1 MMRGHGQDSRRMEA
15 RAKVL
20 DAKREIVL
28 KSHLEED
35 VDLCREVQKLEKT

>member
-1 MMRGHGQDSRRMEA
+1 MGKTVEGW
-15 RAKVL
+15 KVL

-35 VDLCREVQKLEKT
+35 VDLRREVQKLEKT